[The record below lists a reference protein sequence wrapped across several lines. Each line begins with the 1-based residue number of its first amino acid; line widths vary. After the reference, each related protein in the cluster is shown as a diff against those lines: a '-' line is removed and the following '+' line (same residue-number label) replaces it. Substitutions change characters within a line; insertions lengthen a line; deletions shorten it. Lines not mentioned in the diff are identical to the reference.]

1 MLFRSRL
8 YFATQVEV
16 GPPTIVISA
25 SAPRSVSDPY
35 RRYLLNAFRKELP
48 FHEVPI
54 RLYVRG
60 KAADDAAHKEKGD
73 SHRT

>member
-1 MLFRSRL
+1 M
-8 YFATQVEV
+8 
-16 GPPTIVISA
+16 ISA

-48 FHEVPI
+48 FREVPI

-60 KAADDAAHKEKGD
+60 RGTGDKSGGTSAAASAGDTDDGAGE
-73 SHRT
+73 

>member
-1 MLFRSRL
+1 M
-8 YFATQVEV
+8 
-16 GPPTIVISA
+16 IST

-48 FHEVPI
+48 YHEVPI

-60 KAADDAAHKEKGD
+60 KSTDD
-73 SHRT
+73 S